1 MELPRTA
8 VAVAAPEEV
17 GESPVALVEAAI
29 LLRCLLE
36 AGRRSLAAEWAH
48 GVANAGVAATGT
60 AAIGTAI
67 GVASAGV
74 SATGTAAIGVAI
86 GTVVAISMTMTTL
99 IMRSSL
105 AASRSGAGVGGIRT
119 DIPATAMATHT
130 VMATHTDT
138 GQHTGTIIIIITA
151 IITAAPVTEMAGTA
165 ANGTAIGVAGAGV
178 AATGTAAIGTAIGV
192 ASSGVAATGT
202 AAIGVASAGVAAT
215 GTGVRPKSV

>member
-17 GESPVALVEAAI
+17 GESPVALAEAAI

-48 GVANAGVAATGT
+48 GVANAGT
-60 AAIGTAI
+60 AAIGT
-67 GVASAGV
+67 
-74 SATGTAAIGVAI
+74 AIGVAI

-105 AASRSGAGVGGIRT
+105 AASRSGAGVGAIRT

-151 IITAAPVTEMAGTA
+151 IITAAI
-165 ANGTAIGVAGAGV
+165 GTAIGVAGAGV

-202 AAIGVASAGVAAT
+202 AAIGVAIGVASAGVAAT

>member
-48 GVANAGVAATGT
+48 GVANAGT
-60 AAIGTAI
+60 AAIGT
-67 GVASAGV
+67 
-74 SATGTAAIGVAI
+74 AIGVAI

-165 ANGTAIGVAGAGV
+165 AIGTAIGVAGAGV

>member
-48 GVANAGVAATGT
+48 GVANAGT

-67 GVASAGV
+67 GVA
-74 SATGTAAIGVAI
+74 I
-86 GTVVAISMTMTTL
+86 GTVAAISMTMTTL

-151 IITAAPVTEMAGTA
+151 APVTEMAGTA
-165 ANGTAIGVAGAGV
+165 ANGTAIGVAGG
-178 AATGTAAIGTAIGV
+178 
-192 ASSGVAATGT
+192 GVAATGT

>member
-48 GVANAGVAATGT
+48 GVANAGT
-60 AAIGTAI
+60 AAIGT
-67 GVASAGV
+67 
-74 SATGTAAIGVAI
+74 AIGVAI

-138 GQHTGTIIIIITA
+138 GPHTA

-165 ANGTAIGVAGAGV
+165 AIGTAIGVAGA
-178 AATGTAAIGTAIGV
+178 
-192 ASSGVAATGT
+192 GVAATGT

>member
-48 GVANAGVAATGT
+48 GVANAGA
-60 AAIGTAI
+60 AAIGT
-67 GVASAGV
+67 
-74 SATGTAAIGVAI
+74 AIGVAI

-105 AASRSGAGVGGIRT
+105 AASRSRAGVGGIRT
-119 DIPATAMATHT
+119 DIPATAM
-130 VMATHTDT
+130 VTHTDT
-138 GQHTGTIIIIITA
+138 GRHTGTMIIIISA

-165 ANGTAIGVAGAGV
+165 AIGTPIGVAGAGV
-178 AATGTAAIGTAIGV
+178 APTGTAEN
-192 ASSGVAATGT
+192 
-202 AAIGVASAGVAAT
+202 
-215 GTGVRPKSV
+215 

>member
-67 GVASAGV
+67 G
-74 SATGTAAIGVAI
+74 TAAIGVAI

-138 GQHTGTIIIIITA
+138 GPHTGTIIIIITA
-151 IITAAPVTEMAGTA
+151 AI
-165 ANGTAIGVAGAGV
+165 GTAIGVAGAGV
-178 AATGTAAIGTAIGV
+178 AATG
-192 ASSGVAATGT
+192 
-202 AAIGVASAGVAAT
+202 
-215 GTGVRPKSV
+215 

>member
-1 MELPRTA
+1 MELARTG

-17 GESPVALVEAAI
+17 GEFPVALVEAAI

-36 AGRRSLAAEWAH
+36 VGRRSLAAEWAH
-48 GVANAGVAATGT
+48 GVANGGT
-60 AAIGTAI
+60 AAIGT
-67 GVASAGV
+67 
-74 SATGTAAIGVAI
+74 AIGVAI

-105 AASRSGAGVGGIRT
+105 AAYRSGAGVGGIRS

-151 IITAAPVTEMAGTA
+151 APVTEMAW
-165 ANGTAIGVAGAGV
+165 NGENWT
-178 AATGTAAIGTAIGV
+178 
-192 ASSGVAATGT
+192 
-202 AAIGVASAGVAAT
+202 
-215 GTGVRPKSV
+215 PNWM

>member
-17 GESPVALVEAAI
+17 GESPVALAEAAI

-74 SATGTAAIGVAI
+74 
-86 GTVVAISMTMTTL
+86 
-99 IMRSSL
+99 
-105 AASRSGAGVGGIRT
+105 
-119 DIPATAMATHT
+119 
-130 VMATHTDT
+130 
-138 GQHTGTIIIIITA
+138 
-151 IITAAPVTEMAGTA
+151 
-165 ANGTAIGVAGAGV
+165 
-178 AATGTAAIGTAIGV
+178 
-192 ASSGVAATGT
+192 
-202 AAIGVASAGVAAT
+202 AAT
-215 GTGVRPKSV
+215 GTGIRPKSV

>member
-48 GVANAGVAATGT
+48 GVANAGVA
-60 AAIGTAI
+60 
-67 GVASAGV
+67 
-74 SATGTAAIGVAI
+74 ATGTAAIGVAI

-165 ANGTAIGVAGAGV
+165 A
-178 AATGTAAIGTAIGV
+178 IGT
-192 ASSGVAATGT
+192 
-202 AAIGVASAGVAAT
+202 AIGVASAGVAAT

>member
-60 AAIGTAI
+60 GAIGTAI
-67 GVASAGV
+67 GVAAI
-74 SATGTAAIGVAI
+74 GTAAIGVAI

-119 DIPATAMATHT
+119 DIPAMAMATHT

-138 GQHTGTIIIIITA
+138 GPHTGTIIIIITA
-151 IITAAPVTEMAGTA
+151 APVTE
-165 ANGTAIGVAGAGV
+165 
-178 AATGTAAIGTAIGV
+178 
-192 ASSGVAATGT
+192 
-202 AAIGVASAGVAAT
+202 
-215 GTGVRPKSV
+215 